1 MSLQTVKKRKIIR
14 YFEVGLSRKELNSA
28 DPANGGDLAEDPFN
42 NYSSRGVN
50 HFAESRRPCLALAEL
65 SGLLEREGLH
75 RAAGSRGPARL
86 MSLLPTTTGRL
97 DDRLSRDRLSGGGGT
112 KMGKKYG
119 LFPAKRP

>member
-1 MSLQTVKKRKIIR
+1 MKLDRK
-14 YFEVGLSRKELNSA
+14 GLTSV

-86 MSLLPTTTGRL
+86 MSLLPTTTSRL
-97 DDRLSRDRLSGGGGT
+97 DNRLSRDRQSGGGGT
-112 KMGKKYG
+112 KTGKKYG